1 MGNSPPNDLFKTD
14 WLDLKTVERFGN
26 AWTGEFKFFSVEK

>member
-1 MGNSPPNDLFKTD
+1 MGKLASHDLFKTD